1 MTTNNTTWIK
11 GRIRLDD
18 DRDDTA
24 VNTVGGGLDEA
35 IANVTVQLI
44 NKNGHV
50 VATTK
55 TGHDGKYQF
64 DVPAGTYAVRVP
76 ELDGL
81 ELADKGVGHR
91 ANLDSDINPD
101 TGRSDFFH
109 ADKGETTTLDVSYKP
124 DRDDDDDDDDD
135 DNDGGNTQ
143 AWIKGRIS
151 FDDDKDDTELNTEG
165 NGKFDGG
172 LDGRVVLL
180 RDKDGKEV
188 ARDTTNH
195 NGDYQFD
202 VPAGTYFVDFPDVN
216 GLVFARKDVGDIRFD
231 SDADENGNSDLFTI
245 KDGQTF
251 KEIDASYQH
260 AADQVGWIKGRISFD
275 DDKDDTEINT
285 EGGADFDS
293 GLGGRVVIL
302 RNADGTEAAR
312 TTTNDNGEYQ
322 FDVPSGRYF
331 VDFPD
336 VNGLVFA
343 DADVGDPR
351 FDSDANPDGNS
362 DVFDIAGGQT
372 IMDLDASYQHAAPQ
386 VAWIKGRLSLD
397 DDNDDTEVNTV
408 GGGLDEG
415 IAGREIVLRDAATG
429 DVVGRTTTDAN
440 GMYQFDVPGGTY
452 FVDFPEIDGL
462 AFATQNVGPE
472 ETDSDSDQNGNSE
485 VFTVAA
491 GDTVMDLDVSYQD
504 ATGMLMGRVTFDDDN
519 DNTEVNSVGGGLDEG
534 LEGITV
540 ELLDTDGNVVDT
552 TTTDDTGKYKFT
564 VDAGT
569 YAVRFP
575 EIDGLRLADTG
586 VGPEDVDSD
595 ANATFVTDAVVVNA
609 GETTNDVDV
618 SYQFNDVDAVDDTGF
633 MTNQGVAAQFD
644 VLNNDTDAQGDGF
657 RVTDVTDGANGTGQI
672 LDNGNVA
679 YFPNPGFSGEDTFTY
694 TITDDLGA
702 TDTATVTITVK
713 PENST
718 DAIDDDSTGDFG
730 ETQVIDVLKND
741 TDPEDD
747 AQTIIETTDG
757 ANGTVEIVNG
767 KVEYTPNDGFSGEDT
782 FTYTIQDENGAT
794 DTATVTVV
802 VGPENTTDARNDE
815 SNGDFGETQ
824 VIDVLANDTDAEGD
838 DQTIIE
844 ATDGANG
851 TVAIVDGKVEYT
863 PNDGFSGQ
871 DTFTYTIQDENGAT
885 DTASVTVNVGDQPIA
900 IIAGNLSNDVD
911 FDDTEA
917 GNIFGFENQTVR
929 LLDENGNVLQE
940 TTTGPLGEYSFTTVE
955 GNYIVEFPEIDGF
968 IFADKD
974 VGGDPTVDSDP
985 IPGNDGRTNVFFATG
1000 TVQAN
1005 IDASYQFNDV
1015 DAVDDAQDVDRNTP
1029 TEIDVLA
1036 NDTDDQGDAF
1046 TVTDVTDGANGTV
1059 VILDN
1064 GNVQYTPDDG
1074 FVGEDTFTYTITDDN
1089 GATDTATVTVNVGG
1103 DNATDAVDDT
1113 STGEFGEMQV
1123 IDVLAN
1129 DSDAEGDDQTIT
1141 AVTQGANGTVAI
1153 VDGQVTYTPNAGF
1166 AGEDTFTYTI
1176 TDEDGATD

>member
-1 MTTNNTTWIK
+1 MTTKNTTWIK

-81 ELADKGVGHR
+81 ELADKGVGDR

-101 TGRSDFFH
+101 SGRSDFIHFR
-109 ADKGETTTLDVSYKP
+109 KGESTALDVSYKP
-124 DRDDDDDDDDD
+124 EG
-135 DNDGGNTQ
+135 NDTQ

-151 FDDDKDDTELNTEG
+151 FDDDKDNTELNTVG
-165 NGKFDGG
+165 KDKFDEG
-172 LDGRVVLL
+172 LDGRIVIL
-180 RDKDGKEV
+180 RDENGHEV
-188 ARDTTNH
+188 ARDKTDH
-195 NGDYQFD
+195 NGNYQFD
-202 VPAGTYFVDFPDVN
+202 VPAGTYVVDFPDVN
-216 GLVFARKDVGDIRFD
+216 GLVFAKEGVGDVKFN
-231 SDADENGNSDLFTI
+231 SNADKDGNFGPFTI
-245 KDGQTF
+245 EDGETF

-285 EGGADFDS
+285 KGGADFDS
-293 GLGGRVVIL
+293 GLDGRIVIL
-302 RNADGTEAAR
+302 RDQHGDEVAR

-322 FDVPSGRYF
+322 FDVPPGKYFVDFPDVNGLVFADKDVGDSRFDSDAKANGNSNVFDIAGGQTIMDIDASYQHAADQVGWIKGRISFDDDKDDTEINTEGNADFDGGLDGRIVILRKENGDEVARTTTNGNGEYQFDVPPGKYF

-343 DADVGDPR
+343 DADVGDSR
-351 FDSDANPDGNS
+351 FDSDANADGNS
-362 DVFDIAGGQT
+362 DVFHIAGGQT

-386 VAWIKGRLSLD
+386 VAWIKGRISRD

-415 IAGREIVLRDAATG
+415 LGGREVVLRDADTG
-429 DVVGRTTTDAN
+429 DVVGRTTTDDN

-452 FVDFPEIDGL
+452 FVDFPDIDGL
-462 AFATQNVGPE
+462 VFATQNVGPE
-472 ETDSDSDQNGNSE
+472 ETDSDAGPNGNSE

-491 GDTVMDLDVSYQD
+491 GDTLMDLDASYQD
-504 ATGMLMGRVTFDDDN
+504 AEGMLMGRVTFDDDN
-519 DNTEVNSVGGGLDEG
+519 DNTELNSVGGGLDEG
-534 LEGITV
+534 LDGITV

-552 TTTDDTGKYKFT
+552 TTTDGNGKYKFT

-586 VGPEDVDSD
+586 VGAEDVDSD

-609 GETTNDVDV
+609 GETTDDVDV

-633 MTNQGVAAQFD
+633 MTNEGVAAQFD

-657 RVTDVTDGANGTGQI
+657 RVTDVTDGANGTVQI

-679 YFPNPGFSGEDTFTY
+679 YFPNAGFSGEDTFTY

-713 PENST
+713 PENTT
-718 DAIDDDSTGDFG
+718 DAIDDDSTGAFG
-730 ETQVIDVLKND
+730 ETQVIDVLNND

-757 ANGTVEIVNG
+757 ANGTVEIVDG

-782 FTYTIQDENGAT
+782 FTYTIEDEDGAT

-802 VGPENTTDARNDE
+802 VGVENTTDARNDE
-815 SNGDFGETQ
+815 SNGEFGETQ
-824 VIDVLANDTDAEGD
+824 VIDVLENDTDAEGD

-844 ATDGANG
+844 ANDGANG
-851 TVAIVDGKVEYT
+851 TVAIVDGKIEYT

-871 DTFTYTIQDENGAT
+871 DTFTYTIRDENGAT
-885 DTASVTVNVGDQPIA
+885 DTATVTVNVGDQPIA

-917 GNIFGFENQTVR
+917 GNIFGFEDQTVR
-929 LLDENGNVLQE
+929 LLDEDGNVLQE

-974 VGGDPTVDSDP
+974 VG
-985 IPGNDGRTNVFFATG
+985 
-1000 TVQAN
+1000 
-1005 IDASYQFNDV
+1005 
-1015 DAVDDAQDVDRNTP
+1015 
-1029 TEIDVLA
+1029 
-1036 NDTDDQGDAF
+1036 
-1046 TVTDVTDGANGTV
+1046 
-1059 VILDN
+1059 
-1064 GNVQYTPDDG
+1064 
-1074 FVGEDTFTYTITDDN
+1074 
-1089 GATDTATVTVNVGG
+1089 
-1103 DNATDAVDDT
+1103 
-1113 STGEFGEMQV
+1113 
-1123 IDVLAN
+1123 
-1129 DSDAEGDDQTIT
+1129 
-1141 AVTQGANGTVAI
+1141 
-1153 VDGQVTYTPNAGF
+1153 
-1166 AGEDTFTYTI
+1166 
-1176 TDEDGATD
+1176 